1 MDDPFGGGGGYRA
14 PRAPQPPLQ
23 LVASTLATASD
34 AWSRAPFPTPEAL
47 PSHCC
52 GGDEAKRERL
62 EQLVSEPGAALVRP
76 TVCKSNRRLGR
87 PRAAAAPRV
96 LTRARRA
103 AGAGGRAGG

>member
-34 AWSRAPFPTPEAL
+34 AWSRAPFSTPEAL

-62 EQLVSEPGAALVRP
+62 EQLVSEPGAALVRT
-76 TVCKSNRRLGR
+76 TVCKSNCALGR
-87 PRAAAAPRV
+87 PRAFAAPR
-96 LTRARRA
+96 R
-103 AGAGGRAGG
+103 GR